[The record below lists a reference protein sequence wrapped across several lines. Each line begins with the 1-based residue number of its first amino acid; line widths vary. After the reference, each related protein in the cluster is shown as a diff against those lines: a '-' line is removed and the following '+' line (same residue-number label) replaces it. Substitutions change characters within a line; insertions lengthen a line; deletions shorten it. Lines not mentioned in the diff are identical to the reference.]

1 MMIPFKLFIP
11 FLCFTEIFSGRLSP
25 GKHPDLSSSIVA
37 VIVLSSKELLLPR
50 WLSLAHLADDGAG
63 ASLRLEAVPPLDVLS
78 VTVGVL
84 IVLRTSLGAEL

>member
-1 MMIPFKLFIP
+1 M
-11 FLCFTEIFSGRLSP
+11 
-25 GKHPDLSSSIVA
+25 A

-50 WLSLAHLADDGAG
+50 WLSLAHLADDDGTG